1 MSGELHPR
9 FFLDPK
15 SQVLDTESSRV
26 QLSVINRG
34 QCLESDL
41 ADSRAPEAVAEPLE
55 TSENTATGKKPYSF
69 YLAFLGL
76 NVMVFIVTLDA
87 TTLSVAIP
95 VRFLSTFAT
104 IPRDRPFF
112 GLWIVF

>member
-9 FFLDPK
+9 FLLDPK

-41 ADSRAPEAVAEPLE
+41 ADSRVPEAVAEPLE
-55 TSENTATGKKPYSF
+55 TSEN
-69 YLAFLGL
+69 
-76 NVMVFIVTLDA
+76 
-87 TTLSVAIP
+87 SVATP